1 VADLDA
7 ENIYEVSQGGWIRE
21 GVELPPLIG
30 AAVVDSTEENRIAI
44 VELLGKAHL
53 PLLVGGISIQKKP
66 RICVVCGLIWMGLV
80 APPLQGD
87 LSKKARCLGL
97 VGLPL
102 MLLSLS
108 LLRSLIWWIS
118 SLD

>member
-53 PLLVGGISIQKKP
+53 PLLVRGFQS
-66 RICVVCGLIWMGLV
+66 R
-80 APPLQGD
+80 
-87 LSKKARCLGL
+87 RNLG
-97 VGLPL
+97 
-102 MLLSLS
+102 SA
-108 LLRSLIWWIS
+108 
-118 SLD
+118 